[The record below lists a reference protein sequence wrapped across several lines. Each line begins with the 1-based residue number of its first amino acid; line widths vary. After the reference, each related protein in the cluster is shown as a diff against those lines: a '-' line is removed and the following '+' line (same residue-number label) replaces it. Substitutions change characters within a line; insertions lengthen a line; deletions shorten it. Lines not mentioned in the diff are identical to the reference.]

1 MKSALEIV
9 KGTTFSMAVF
19 WEDRDNL
26 LRFPISAVSLA
37 TGVPVLTVVDFDLP
51 TGWRGFVSLA
61 EGMRQINAK
70 NNPPMSEDWHV
81 LKVLSPTSVE
91 LSGVVPVDGGRK
103 WPAYTGGGFLYV
115 YAPVDMTGYEARM
128 DVVDK
133 VGPGGVVLISSEVAA
148 SPNDVINLAVEPL
161 NNRVIITIDAVDTA
175 ALTFKRGVTGLE
187 LVSSTGVVSKLKLT
201 GTPDTDPDPV
211 TVFEEATT

>member
-1 MKSALEIV
+1 MKSAIEIV

-26 LRFPISAVSLA
+26 LRFPISAISLA

-70 NNPPMSEDWHV
+70 NNPPMSEDWRV

-133 VGPGGVVLISSEVAA
+133 AGPDGVVLISSEVDAA
-148 SPNDVINLAVEPL
+148 PNDVINLTVEPL
-161 NNRVIITIDAVDTA
+161 NNRVIITIDAADTA
-175 ALTFKRGVTGLE
+175 ALTFKRGVTDLE

-201 GTPDTDPDPV
+201 DTPDTDPDPV

>member
-1 MKSALEIV
+1 MKSELEIV

-26 LRFPISAVSLA
+26 LCFPISAISLA
-37 TGVPVLTVVDFDLP
+37 TGVPVLTVSNFELP

-70 NNPPMSEDWHV
+70 NNPPMSDDWHV
-81 LKVLSPTSVE
+81 LKVLSSSSIE
-91 LSGVVPVDGGRK
+91 LNEVVPMDGGRK

-115 YAPVDMTGYEARM
+115 YAPMDLTGYTARM

-133 VGPGGVVLISSEVAA
+133 LGADGVVLISSEADVT
-148 SPNDVINLAVEPL
+148 PKDVINLAVEPL
-161 NNRVIITIDAVDTA
+161 NNRVIITIDAADTA
-175 ALTFKRGVTGLE
+175 ALTFKRGVADLE
-187 LVSSTGVVSKLKLT
+187 LVSSTGIVSKLKLT
-201 GTPDTDPDPV
+201 DTPDTEPDPV
-211 TVFEEATT
+211 RVFGEATT

>member
-1 MKSALEIV
+1 MKPELEIV

-26 LRFPISAVSLA
+26 LCFPISAISLA
-37 TGVPVLTVVDFDLP
+37 TGVPVLTVSNFELP

-70 NNPPMSEDWHV
+70 NNPPMSDDWHV
-81 LKVLSPTSVE
+81 LKVLSSSSIE
-91 LSGVVPVDGGRK
+91 LNGVVPMDGGRK

-115 YAPVDMTGYEARM
+115 YAPMNLTGYTARM

-133 VGPGGVVLISSEVAA
+133 LGADGVVLISSEADVT
-148 SPNDVINLAVEPL
+148 PKDVINLAVEPL
-161 NNRVIITIDAVDTA
+161 NNRVIITIDAADTA
-175 ALTFKRGVTGLE
+175 ALTFKRGVADLE

-201 GTPDTDPDPV
+201 DTPDTEPDPV
-211 TVFEEATT
+211 RVFGEATT